1 MLITESLT
9 VFVIKLNEGQNF
21 DKIITSIII
30 IKIILKFK
38 KPNKIPKRRATRS
51 ERF

>member
-9 VFVIKLNEGQNF
+9 VFVIKLNEGQSF
-21 DKIITSIII
+21 DKISTIII